1 MKQAVVAGRT
11 AGLRP
16 AERRRLDQICHRR
29 HPADAVADLLTLQRL
44 ASEAERLE
52 EPLTLVVDG
61 RGLCRLLWIG
71 DLETSGRLLEK
82 LPGSS
87 RRQGSD
93 LRLMTCAGS
102 ARQPPLRPG
111 ACEAVVG
118 LDLAP
123 RLWLRFSRQAAA
135 GGHWPASLLTP
146 QPSGEEAWHQELEGD
161 LAALCSLDPA
171 LLSDSGPAT
180 PSRQGASGLHG
191 DGAAATPHQAAGS
204 TAPGRAERV
213 LLLVLISG
221 EAGRDGRRLAE
232 LEGLVRSAGG
242 EPVGVISQRRSSGAA
257 PTLWG
262 EGKLREAALEARRL
276 GASLVVTDRELTP
289 VQARNLE
296 RIVDLPVSDRSE
308 LILDI
313 FAQRAAS
320 AAGRLQVELAQLRY
334 RLPRLSG
341 RGLSLSRQGGG
352 IGTRGPGETQL
363 EKDRRAIAR
372 RIERLQ
378 RDVRELGEHR
388 ARLRQSRRGQRR
400 LALVGYTNA
409 GKSSLLNALSGARA
423 GEGVLAENRL
433 FATLDPTTR
442 RVRLGGTNDGSFPA
456 ANHPDE
462 EAAKGE
468 GRPHGSGDEEAGPEL
483 PLLLTDTVGFI
494 EDLPPQLVEAFRSTL
509 EEALEADGLL
519 LVVDLSDPAWPE
531 QLTSVNALLDRLG
544 ATPPRL
550 VIGNQI
556 DRCPAGELDRAQAL
570 VAEML
575 FISATADLGLQ
586 NLRRHL
592 SHWPASVV
600 DPAAP
605 ADRSMDGTA
614 AVRPRGPVPTSKG

>member
-1 MKQAVVAGRT
+1 M
-11 AGLRP
+11 
-16 AERRRLDQICHRR
+16 
-29 HPADAVADLLTLQRL
+29 
-44 ASEAERLE
+44 
-52 EPLTLVVDG
+52 
-61 RGLCRLLWIG
+61 
-71 DLETSGRLLEK
+71 
-82 LPGSS
+82 
-87 RRQGSD
+87 
-93 LRLMTCAGS
+93 
-102 ARQPPLRPG
+102 
-111 ACEAVVG
+111 
-118 LDLAP
+118 
-123 RLWLRFSRQAAA
+123 
-135 GGHWPASLLTP
+135 
-146 QPSGEEAWHQELEGD
+146 
-161 LAALCSLDPA
+161 
-171 LLSDSGPAT
+171 
-180 PSRQGASGLHG
+180 
-191 DGAAATPHQAAGS
+191 
-204 TAPGRAERV
+204 
-213 LLLVLISG
+213 
-221 EAGRDGRRLAE
+221 
-232 LEGLVRSAGG
+232 
-242 EPVGVISQRRSSGAA
+242 
-257 PTLWG
+257 WG
-262 EGKLREAALEARRL
+262 EGKLREAALDARRL

-388 ARLRQSRRGQRR
+388 ARLRQGRHGQRR

-409 GKSSLLNALSGARA
+409 GKSSLLNALSGARG

-442 RVRLGGTNDGSFPA
+442 RVRLGEPNYESAPA
-456 ANHPDE
+456 DPQIEAAAGLSPHNSPDE
-462 EAAKGE
+462 SA
-468 GRPHGSGDEEAGPEL
+468 DEHDGQEI
-483 PLLLTDTVGFI
+483 PLLITDTVGFI

-544 ATPPRL
+544 AILPRL

-570 VAEML
+570 VPGMR
-575 FISATADLGLQ
+575 FISATADLGLM

-592 SHWPASVV
+592 RHWPASGVEQAGV
-600 DPAAP
+600 PSTRSPGGPPAN
-605 ADRSMDGTA
+605 DG
-614 AVRPRGPVPTSKG
+614 GDPVPTSKG